1 MNKKLNKSEQ
11 EELFTTECKLINLKY
26 EYQGYTGTEKWAV
39 VSELSEKELFEK
51 YPDVI
56 SRYTPFVLLSV
67 EQGEAISDYDRN
79 EDKYKKRMQL
89 TLDTFCFDDEMT
101 AKFHRELC
109 SFDELP
115 FETKERYEKE
125 RLRETQIIALKEGIE
140 LLTDT
145 QKRRLI
151 AVFFEGKTYRA
162 IAQEEGVTFTKIEK
176 SIMQALKK
184 LKKYLEIR
192 GYKC

>member
-1 MNKKLNKSEQ
+1 MDKKLTTSEQ

-39 VSELSEKELFEK
+39 ASELSEKELFGK

-67 EQGEAISDYDRN
+67 EQGEAISDFVKN
-79 EDKYKKRMQL
+79 EDKYRKRANL
-89 TLDTFCFDDEMT
+89 TEDNFGFDDEMT
-101 AKFHRELC
+101 AKFHQELC
-109 SFDELP
+109 VLDESSF
-115 FETKERYEKE
+115 EREERQEAE
-125 RLRETQIIALKEGIE
+125 RLKEAQIRAIKEGIA

-145 QKRRLI
+145 QRRRLI
-151 AVFFEGKTYRA
+151 AAFFEGKTYRT
-162 IAQEEGVTFTKIEK
+162 IAEEEGVVFTKIEK
-176 SIMQALKK
+176 SVMQALKK
-184 LKKYLEIR
+184 LKKYLANR